1 LLNDELTNERTDEQ
15 GFLMQR
21 VDTEIINKLGLHA
34 RASAKLT
41 QLAGTFKSEVWMEK
55 GARRINAKSIMGV
68 MMLAAG
74 KGSQVVIETEGE
86 DEQAALDGILQL
98 IADKFGEGE

>member
-1 LLNDELTNERTDEQ
+1 MITITTTIN
-15 GFLMQR
+15 
-21 VDTEIINKLGLHA
+21 NKLGLHA

-41 QLAGTFKSEVWMEK
+41 KLAGSFPCEVWMTK
-55 GARRINAKSIMGV
+55 GERRVNAKSIMGV

-74 KGSQVVIETEGE
+74 IGATVTIDTHGDRDQE
-86 DEQAALDGILQL
+86 AMNALLAL

>member
-1 LLNDELTNERTDEQ
+1 MERVE
-15 GFLMQR
+15 
-21 VDTEIINKLGLHA
+21 TEIVNRLGLHA

-41 QLAGTFKSEVWMEK
+41 QLAGSFKSEVWLEK
-55 GARRINAKSIMGV
+55 GTRRINAKSIMGV

-74 KGSQVVIETEGE
+74 KGSTIVVETSGE
-86 DEQAALDGILQL
+86 DELTAREALLKL

>member
-1 LLNDELTNERTDEQ
+1 MIKINTT
-15 GFLMQR
+15 
-21 VDTEIINKLGLHA
+21 ISNKLGLHA

-41 QLAGTFKSEVWMEK
+41 KLAGSFPCEVWLTK
-55 GARRINAKSIMGV
+55 GERRINAKSIMGV

-74 KGSQVVIETEGE
+74 IGSTVEVETDGAQ
-86 DEQAALDGILQL
+86 EQEASTAILAL

>member
-1 LLNDELTNERTDEQ
+1 MIKASAT
-15 GFLMQR
+15 
-21 VDTEIINKLGLHA
+21 ISNKLGLHA

-41 QLAGTFKSEVWMEK
+41 KLAGSFPCDVWMSRGE
-55 GARRINAKSIMGV
+55 RRVNAKSIMGV

-74 KGSQVVIETEGE
+74 LGSEVVIEADGE
-86 DEQAALDGILQL
+86 REQEAIDGLLAL